1 MKKNLGS
8 FAWWMMTVIIILG
21 FTSVSLGFLYHSS
34 ISLIVGILALGIV
47 WILVSIK
54 NEIGA

>member
-8 FAWWMMTVIIILG
+8 FVWWMFTAIIILG
-21 FTSVSLGFLYHSS
+21 FTSVSLGFLYQSP
-34 ISLIVGILALGIV
+34 ISLIFGILELGIV
-47 WILVSIK
+47 WVLVSIK